1 MRPFLLGYEMTYN
14 DLYDLIADIELEEK
28 YLFVVRQ
35 YKQIGIDV
43 LDYETEDELDG
54 GWFDTIEE
62 AYEFIKEYEGSL

>member
-1 MRPFLLGYEMTYN
+1 MRPFLLGDKMTID
-14 DLYDLIADIELEEK
+14 DLYELIEKIELEEK
-28 YLFVVRQ
+28 YLFIVYDQ
-35 YKQIGIDV
+35 DKTGIDV